1 MREYIRFFIIFLL
14 AGVLVG
20 QAACSAPKQPKPQQP
35 PPTTAQRK
43 EAEARQWKQLAQE
56 VATQVQGAVLQS
68 DEFLDVPIF
77 VRPPMDT
84 RFSQAFSPMLVT
96 ALRSYGLEVSVRQED
111 ALILDYNVQDNVVLN
126 AALRYNNRY
135 IMHSSHVAYLGDQG
149 MGQYSR
155 DAVWNRYAKRR
166 PVYTP

>member
-1 MREYIRFFIIFLL
+1 MRTYIRTAIFVLL

-20 QAACSAPKQPKPQQP
+20 QVACSAPKQPKPQQP

-43 EAEARQWKQLAQE
+43 EAQARQWQQLAQE
-56 VATQVQGAVLQS
+56 VAKQVQGAVLQQ

-84 RFSQAFSPMLVT
+84 RFSQAFSPLLVS
-96 ALRSYGLEVSVRQED
+96 ALRSYGLDVSVRQED
-111 ALILDYNVQDNVVLN
+111 ALILDYSVQDNVVLN
-126 AALRYNNRY
+126 ASLRYNNRY
-135 IMHSSHVAYLGDQG
+135 VMHSSHVAYLGDQG
-149 MGQYSR
+149 LGQYSR

-166 PVYTP
+166 PVYAP